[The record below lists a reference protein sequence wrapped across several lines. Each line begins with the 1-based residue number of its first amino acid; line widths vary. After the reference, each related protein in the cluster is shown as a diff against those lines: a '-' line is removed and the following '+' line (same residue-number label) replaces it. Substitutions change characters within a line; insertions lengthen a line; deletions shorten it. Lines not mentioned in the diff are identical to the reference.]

1 MVDSSGVPLLTAGKT
16 ARALAAAAVLGAIAY
31 SPAAV
36 TAAAEPTPEMLQA
49 LCIQEA
55 MLRGLSGDALK
66 RYVDFCVKA
75 EAAIP
80 IPDPRPSSPETPAC

>member
-1 MVDSSGVPLLTAGKT
+1 MVALSGLQMLTAGKT
-16 ARALAAAAVLGAIAY
+16 ARALAAAAVLGAVAY

-36 TAAAEPTPEMLQA
+36 AAEAAPTPEVLQA

-66 RYVDFCVKA
+66 GYFDSCVKA
-75 EAAIP
+75 KAAFP
-80 IPDPRPSSPETPAC
+80 MPDQRPSSSETPAC

>member
-1 MVDSSGVPLLTAGKT
+1 MLTAGKT
-16 ARALAAAAVLGAIAY
+16 ARALTAAAVLGAVAY

-36 TAAAEPTPEMLQA
+36 TAEAAPAPEKLQA

-66 RYVDFCVKA
+66 GYFDSCVKA
-75 EAAIP
+75 KAAIP
-80 IPDPRPSSPETPAC
+80 LPDQRPLSSETLAC

>member
-1 MVDSSGVPLLTAGKT
+1 MAASSGRPLPTVGKT
-16 ARALAAAAVLGAIAY
+16 ARALAAAAVLGAVAY

-36 TAAAEPTPEMLQA
+36 TAEAEPTPEKLQA

-66 RYVDFCVKA
+66 AYFDSCVKA
-75 EAAIP
+75 RAAIP
-80 IPDPRPSSPETPAC
+80 MPGRQPSSAETPAC

>member
-1 MVDSSGVPLLTAGKT
+1 MVALRGLHMLTVGKT
-16 ARALAAAAVLGAIAY
+16 ARALAAAAMLGAVAY

-36 TAAAEPTPEMLQA
+36 TAEAEPTPETLQA

-66 RYVDFCVKA
+66 EYFDSCVKA
-75 EAAIP
+75 KAAIP
-80 IPDPRPSSPETPAC
+80 MPDQRPSSSETPAC